1 MTDKQVKIHEGLNS
15 IRPEIAQF
23 YSDGVDL
30 VNSEIKSKSNLI
42 GHLLREIESGLRD
55 VFEQKKSKEEFQK
68 KLTTPEVI
76 KLFEEIRE
84 DYKEYEYLKDV
95 TSEDFAKVKGHISS
109 ILISFG
115 LEFNSKLAKQY
126 IKLAIFFHKYAHR
139 SGSYARPRSSH
150 DIERIWSEFEEIL
163 SVLIGNYYA
172 IAERIDA
179 LILLES
185 PTDEILK
192 ALPNILKDD
201 SRNVYFFSNLK
212 QAGWL
217 KSLSDNGY
225 FNGKLNPE
233 PISKEDDSTLVS
245 IPYWPVLNY
254 LEHISMVNA
263 QNPNDEVSE
272 LLVSIISNIISY
284 RKSDGNR
291 IENFRTDY
299 SVFKMICNLPDNL
312 ISKTHLD
319 FIEST
324 FDSKWEGLIG
334 YDFGELIDRLLLLEN
349 KELLL
354 NSISILL
361 KHKIDEAK
369 PIDKLD
375 SVFREYDLGRIISE
389 HKEKLIAECGN
400 EILDISIQKINEI
413 TNIDISSFN
422 NFTIPT
428 IEEHSQTRSPEKF
441 ECQLVFLVR
450 DCFEKLPAEDISEKL
465 IELLNKEQ
473 PIFKRIAL
481 HVIRKRYSEF
491 RDIFWSWNDNPLAFP
506 LIKHE
511 LYELI
516 KQNAGEFTDD
526 HIELVLNWIESKQYY
541 TEEDFNGD
549 AVQMNI
555 VNAYRKKEWV
565 SSLLDTGNESVIKK
579 HQELDAINDAKIEH
593 PGFDTWFS
601 SSYGYSS
608 PLTNEEIAEKT
619 IEEIIGYT
627 SEYTKEK
634 HDFMGDSVEGLS
646 FMITSDVTANLNKYT
661 TSCNALIN
669 APHFVLYAWMNGLN
683 DILRNNNDI
692 PTLTAVYDIL
702 VQIVSNQGFKDT
714 YNSDERYSNWFISSL
729 IRFVESVLKN
739 DSINIS
745 ESDLDK
751 LKTVLL
757 EIYKFDNSEID
768 DYKDLPM
775 TVLNNSKGKIYTAL
789 FEFSLRKARMEQKE
803 NNRWDDEIKALFTT
817 EVASGLEN
825 PLLFCVLGQY
835 LPNINYLDTNWLN
848 EFFPVL
854 FSRHNTIN
862 WNAIMTGYLYFH
874 NRPNNSLF
882 KLLTENDDY
891 ELAIVE
897 PDNFHTNVIQHLVS
911 QLCGAYLNELNGF
924 TLENSLMKTL
934 ISSNDKSIISAY
946 TYFFWSPNNQIPQ
959 RYIDKIK
966 FFWKSVIDSAKE
978 MKNVETDRLKLSAG
992 FKWLSNFNEL
1002 DDELYEWLMIAAPYI
1017 EQSDKYFAYQ
1027 NLEKL
1032 VIKSPE
1038 KVGNILI
1045 ELFKNGVSYDIS
1057 RGRIATMV
1065 QVLYDNGLKE
1075 IADTI
1080 CNMHGEKGIHFL
1092 RDVFQKNKS

>member
-1 MTDKQVKIHEGLNS
+1 MTEREQQIFLGLKS
-15 IRPEIAQF
+15 IGPEIAAF
-23 YSDGVDL
+23 FSDAVKIADSDFDTKPYL
-30 VNSEIKSKSNLI
+30 LS
-42 GHLLREIESGLRD
+42 HLSREIESGLRD
-55 VFEQKKSKEEFQK
+55 ILTPKNDEEALYCEKCATQLNRKIGHKESIIKSLGLNEENEFVKKWHKTANKF
-68 KLTTPEVI
+68 P
-76 KLFEEIRE
+76 
-84 DYKEYEYLKDV
+84 
-95 TSEDFAKVKGHISS
+95 
-109 ILISFG
+109 
-115 LEFNSKLAKQY
+115 
-126 IKLAIFFHKYAHR
+126 KYAHR
-139 SGSYARPRSSH
+139 HGAWKSPREKQSFDNIWKDFVDILEYLAGSY
-150 DIERIWSEFEEIL
+150 
-163 SVLIGNYYA
+163 YA
-172 IAERIDA
+172 LAERIDSIVKMDEPTEPIIKS
-179 LILLES
+179 LNNIFDTES
-185 PTDEILK
+185 
-192 ALPNILKDD
+192 
-201 SRNVYFFSNLK
+201 RYVYFFNNLK
-212 QAGWL
+212 SIKWL
-217 KSLSDNGY
+217 KSLYDEGY
-225 FNGKLNPE
+225 FDGKLNPE
-233 PISKEDDSTLVS
+233 PISKEDDPTLVS

-263 QNPNDEVSE
+263 HNPNDEVSE
-272 LLVSIISNIISY
+272 LLASIISKIISY

-324 FDSKWEGLIG
+324 FDNKWEGLIG

-369 PIDKLD
+369 PFDKLD
-375 SVFREYDLGRIISE
+375 SVFREYDLGKIISE

-413 TNIDISSFN
+413 KNIDISSFN

-441 ECQLVFLVR
+441 ECQLVYLVR

-481 HVIRKRYSEF
+481 NVIRVRYSEF
-491 RDIFWSWNDNPLAFP
+491 KEVFWNWNDNPLAIP

-511 LYELI
+511 LYELL
-516 KQNAGEFTDD
+516 KQNAGEFTDEK
-526 HIELVLNWIESKQYY
+526 IELVLNWIESKQYY

-565 SSLLDTGNESVIKK
+565 SSLLDTSNESVVKK
-579 HQELDAINDAKIEH
+579 YQELDAINDAKIEH
-593 PGFDTWFS
+593 PGFDAWFS

-646 FMITSDVTANLNKYT
+646 YMITSDVTANLNKYT
-661 TSCNALIN
+661 TGCNALIH
-669 APHFVLYAWMNGLN
+669 APHIVLYAWMNGLN
-683 DILRNNNDI
+683 DVLRNNNEI
-692 PTLTAVYDIL
+692 PALSEVYNI
-702 VQIVSNQGFKDT
+702 VAQIVLEQGFKDK
-714 YNSDERYSNWFISSL
+714 YNSGERYSNWFISSL
-729 IRFVESVLKN
+729 IRFVESVLNN
-739 DSINIS
+739 DLIILS
-745 ESDLDK
+745 EADLDK
-751 LKTVLL
+751 IKTLL
-757 EIYKFDNSEID
+757 LGIYKFDNSEIN
-768 DYKDLPM
+768 DYEDLPM
-775 TVLNNSKGKIYTAL
+775 TVLNNSRGKIYTAL

-803 NNRWDDEIKALFTT
+803 DNRWDDEIKALITS
-817 EVASGLEN
+817 EVSSGLEN

-835 LPNINYLDTNWLN
+835 LPNISYLDTNWLN
-848 EFFPVL
+848 EFYPVL
-854 FSRHNTIN
+854 FSWDNTIN

-897 PDNFHTNVIQHLVS
+897 PDNFDTNVIQHLVS

-924 TLENSLMKTL
+924 ALENSLMQTL

-946 TYFFWSPNNQIPQ
+946 TYFFWSPNKQIPE

-978 MKNVETDRLKLSAG
+978 MKNAETDRLKLSAG

-1002 DDELYEWLMIAAPYI
+1002 DDEIYEWLMIAAPYI